1 MPALF
6 RGLDR
11 QALDLEYSPSA
22 LIQGGLQ
29 PYLDRYAAL
38 SQAALSGAGVL
49 TDLRFGADPDEVLD
63 LFVPAVAGPW
73 PLHIFIHGG
82 FWQALSQRDFAFI
95 GPAFQ
100 HRGIAFASINYTIAP
115 AATIGEMTEQ
125 CARALAW
132 LYTHAS
138 RWRLDPNRITISG
151 HSAGAHLCA
160 MLLSRDWGARD
171 WAATRLPQ
179 EAVKGAVLVS
189 GVYDLEPIRLS
200 YVNEPLHLSE
210 AQVAAWSPVRL
221 DPVCDCPI
229 ALVWG
234 EHETE
239 EFKRQSRD
247 YGDWMRRHGRRV
259 SSTEIPAHDHFDI
272 LLAAGQTPSW
282 LVDSALSLTG
292 A

>member
-22 LIQGGLQ
+22 RTQCGLQ

-38 SQAALSGAGVL
+38 SRDALAGDGIV
-49 TDLRFGADPDEVLD
+49 TDLRFGTNSDEVLD
-63 LFVPAVAGPW
+63 LFVPAGAGPW

-82 FWQALSQRDFAFI
+82 FWQALSQRDFAFL

-100 HRGIAFASINYTIAP
+100 RCGIAFASISYTIAP
-115 AATIGEMTEQ
+115 AATIGEMIEQ
-125 CARALAW
+125 CARALGC
-132 LYTHAS
+132 LYAHAGG
-138 RWRLDPNRITISG
+138 WRLDPNRITISG

-160 MLLSRDWGARD
+160 MLLSRDWAGD
-171 WAATRLPQ
+171 GLPR
-179 EAVKGAVLVS
+179 EAVKGAVLIS

-221 DPVCDCPI
+221 EPVTDCPL

-234 EHETE
+234 ENETE

-247 YGDWMRRHGRRV
+247 YGDWMERHGRRV
-259 SSTEIPAHDHFDI
+259 GSTEIPAHDHFDI

>member
-6 RGLDR
+6 RGFDR

-22 LIQGGLQ
+22 RIPGGLQ

-38 SQAALSGAGVL
+38 SREALSGEGIL
-49 TDLRFGADPDEVLD
+49 TNLRFGADPDDVLD
-63 LFVPAVAGPW
+63 LFVPAGAGPW
-73 PLHIFIHGG
+73 PLHAFIHGG

-125 CARALAW
+125 CARALSW
-132 LYTHAS
+132 LYAHAR
-138 RWRLDPNRITISG
+138 RWRLDPTRITVSG

-160 MLLSRDWGARD
+160 MLLSRDC
-171 WAATRLPQ
+171 AAVGLPR

-200 YVNEPLHLSE
+200 YVNEPLQLSE

-221 DPVCDCPI
+221 EPFTDCPI

-234 EHETE
+234 EDETK

-247 YGDWMRRHGRRV
+247 YGDWMRCHGRHL
-259 SSTEIPAHDHFDI
+259 SSTEIQAHNHFDI
-272 LLAAGQTPSW
+272 LLAARQTPSW
-282 LVDSALSLTG
+282 LVDAAISLIDD
-292 A
+292 